1 MTTNDK
7 MDLVVDLAEILTE
20 TFASI
25 ARAAEIAT
33 AAVDQLVVERK
44 RWEEATAKWREDPR

>member
-1 MTTNDK
+1 